1 MLDDSFEDVDD
12 DIEGQRAYSI
22 EEKLSPRSFNNTRD
36 INKLRGRGIHFG
48 ILELVYSFFT
58 YSTCR
63 IVSSVTFLNI
73 CISFV

>member
-48 ILELVYSFFT
+48 ILELVYSVFT
-58 YSTCR
+58 YSTC
-63 IVSSVTFLNI
+63 
-73 CISFV
+73 ISA